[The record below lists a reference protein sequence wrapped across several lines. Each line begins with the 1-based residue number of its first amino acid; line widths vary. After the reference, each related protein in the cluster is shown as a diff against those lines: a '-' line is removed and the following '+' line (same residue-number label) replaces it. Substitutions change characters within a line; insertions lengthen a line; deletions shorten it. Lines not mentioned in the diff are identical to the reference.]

1 MIMPSAFSKT
11 RSAPVRALV
20 LAAALGAVG
29 CACDLA
35 WAADPPALAGSMGLV
50 QAAGDLHISTKTE
63 DGKITILIDLPESAK
78 VDWTT
83 DGREVVL
90 HFPHEVNAPTLVD
103 LADNTDGWLENA
115 TQGYDTI
122 LLRASRDVT
131 HDITIKDR
139 QIRIVMTATG
149 QEEITAPETDKRLA
163 LLEVE
168 LKSRNQGPLA
178 ARPDAEKLAAANP
191 KDVQPTLLFADIEQ
205 RLGNWQSALEQYD
218 RALTLSPDQ
227 PDVIQAQA
235 QTRHDR
241 GPQYRVDFAKQ
252 TISTA
257 DTQYITRQQGWFEP
271 TSRTVAGFDYEI
283 REVWSPSVQKLDGNI
298 GPFQGWRQRAELYV
312 GQNIDEEGLFL
323 RGGILAGAGTAGPS
337 VRVEKR
343 EDSERL
349 TFIGE
354 YHRAYWEYVEGMAND
369 GRRDRLE
376 AQYSRALDQDERLV
390 GSLFMA
396 INRYGV
402 KGISEVTNS
411 AAPILDL
418 TYALMPSR
426 PLVNLTYNID
436 AEYLFGTKN
445 FFNSEGQEYSPLPIT
460 SREIHSAIAT
470 VSGYVTDYMR
480 YTVSGG
486 YQFDRLDLLSKGP
499 RFTGELSYE
508 STPDFEFGANYIYS
522 KATSRGSGDLVNR
535 YGLYLLVRF

>member
-1 MIMPSAFSKT
+1 MPSVSSRP
-11 RSAPVRALV
+11 RSAPVRALA
-20 LAAALGAVG
+20 LAAALGAAG
-29 CACDLA
+29 CV
-35 WAADPPALAGSMGLV
+35 WGAAMAAGPPALAPSMGLA
-50 QAAGDLHISTKTE
+50 QAGGDLHITTKTE
-63 DGKITILIDLPESAK
+63 GNKITITIDLPESAK
-78 VDWTT
+78 VDYST

-90 HFPHEVNAPTLVD
+90 HFPHEVSAPTLVD

-131 HDITIKDR
+131 HDIQIKDR
-139 QIRIVMTATG
+139 QIRIVMTASG

-168 LKSRNQGPLA
+168 LKSQSQGPLA
-178 ARPDAEKLAAANP
+178 TRPDAEKLAAAKP

-218 RALTLSPDQ
+218 RALALSPDQ

-235 QTRHDR
+235 QTRRDR

-252 TISTA
+252 VISGA

-271 TSRTVAGFDYEI
+271 TARTVAGFDYEI
-283 REVWSPSVQKLDGNI
+283 REVWSPIVQKLDGFA
-298 GPFQGWRQRAELYV
+298 GPFQGWRQRAELYI
-312 GQNIDEEGLFL
+312 GQNIDEEGLFV

-337 VRVEKR
+337 LRVEKR
-343 EDSERL
+343 QDSERMA
-349 TFIGE
+349 FIGE

-376 AQYSRALDQDERLV
+376 GQYSRALDTDERLV
-390 GSLFMA
+390 GSVFMA
-396 INRYGV
+396 VNRYGV
-402 KGISEVTNS
+402 KGIPDVTNS
-411 AAPILDL
+411 AAPIVDL
-418 TYALMPSR
+418 TYALMPAR

-470 VSGYVTDYMR
+470 ISGYVTDYMR

-499 RFTGELSYE
+499 RLTGELSYE
-508 STPDFEFGANYIYS
+508 PTPDFEVGANYLYS
-522 KATSRGSGDLVNR
+522 VATSRGSGDLVNR
-535 YGLYLLVRF
+535 YGLYLLMRF

>member
-1 MIMPSAFSKT
+1 
-11 RSAPVRALV
+11 
-20 LAAALGAVG
+20 
-29 CACDLA
+29 
-35 WAADPPALAGSMGLV
+35 MGLA
-50 QAAGDLHISTKTE
+50 QAGGDLHITTRTE
-63 DGKITILIDLPESAK
+63 GNKIMIVIDLPEAAK

-83 DGREVVL
+83 DGREIVL
-90 HFPHEVNAPTLVD
+90 RFPHEVTAPTLVD

-131 HDITIKDR
+131 HDIKIEDR
-139 QIRIVMTATG
+139 QIRIVMTASG
-149 QEEITAPETDKRLA
+149 QQEIIAPETDKRLA

-168 LKSRNQGPLA
+168 LKSRSQGPLA
-178 ARPDAEKLAAANP
+178 ARPDAEKLVAGNS
-191 KDVQPTLLFADIEQ
+191 KDVQPILLFADIEQ

-218 RALTLSPDQ
+218 RALALSPDQ

-235 QTRHDR
+235 QTRRDR

-252 TISTA
+252 VISGA
-257 DTQYITRQQGWFEP
+257 DTQYIARQQGWFEP
-271 TSRTVAGFDYEI
+271 TSRTLAGFDYEV

-298 GPFQGWRQRAELYV
+298 GPFQGWRQRAELYL
-312 GQNIDEEGLFL
+312 GQNFDAEGLFV

-337 VRVEKR
+337 LRVEKR
-343 EDSERL
+343 QDSERMA
-349 TFIGE
+349 FIGE

-376 AQYSRALDQDERLV
+376 GQYSRALDADERLV
-390 GSLFMA
+390 GSVFMA
-396 INRYGV
+396 VNRYGV

-411 AAPILDL
+411 AAPIVDL
-418 TYALMPSR
+418 TYALMPAR

-436 AEYLFGTKN
+436 AEYLFGTKS

-460 SREIHSAIAT
+460 SREIHSALAT
-470 VSGYVTDYMR
+470 ISGYVTDYMR

-508 STPDFEFGANYIYS
+508 PTPDFEFGANYLYS
-522 KATSRGSGDLVNR
+522 KATSRGSGDTVNR
-535 YGLYLLVRF
+535 YGLYLLTRF

>member
-1 MIMPSAFSKT
+1 MF
-11 RSAPVRALV
+11 
-20 LAAALGAVG
+20 AAALGAAGCVG
-29 CACDLA
+29 SVAL
-35 WAADPPALAGSMGLV
+35 AADPVVLAPSMGLA
-50 QAAGDLHISTKTE
+50 QAAGDLHITTKTE
-63 DGKITILIDLPESAK
+63 ANRIIITIDLPESTQI
-78 VDWTT
+78 DYST

-90 HFPHEVNAPTLVD
+90 HFPHEVSAPTLVD

-131 HDITIKDR
+131 HDIQIKDR
-139 QIRIVMTATG
+139 QIRIVMTGAG
-149 QEEITAPETDKRLA
+149 QEEVIAPETDKRLA

-168 LKSRNQGPLA
+168 LKSRSEGPLA
-178 ARPDAEKLAAANP
+178 ARPGAEQLAAANP

-218 RALTLSPDQ
+218 RALAVAPGQ
-227 PDVIQAQA
+227 GDVIRAQA

-252 TISTA
+252 VISTA

-283 REVWSPSVQKLDGNI
+283 REVWSPDVQKLDGFA
-298 GPFQGWRQRAELYV
+298 GPFQGWRQRSEVYI
-312 GQNIDEEGLFL
+312 GQNIDEEGLFV
-323 RGGILAGAGTAGPS
+323 RGGILAGAGTAGPGL
-337 VRVEKR
+337 RVEKR

-376 AQYSRALDQDERLV
+376 TQYSRALDQEERLV
-390 GSLFMA
+390 GSVFMA
-396 INRYGV
+396 VNRYGV
-402 KGISEVTNS
+402 KGISDVTNS
-411 AAPILDL
+411 AAPIVDL
-418 TYALMPSR
+418 TYALIPAR

-445 FFNSEGQEYSPLPIT
+445 FFNSQGQEYSPLPIT
-460 SREIHSAIAT
+460 SREIHSALAT
-470 VSGYVTDYMR
+470 ISGFVTDYMR

-486 YQFDRLDLLSKGP
+486 YQFDRLDLASKGP

-508 STPDFEFGANYIYS
+508 PTPEFEFGLNYLYS
-522 KATSRGSGDLVNR
+522 KATSRGSGDIVNR
-535 YGLYLLVRF
+535 YGLYLLTRF

>member
-1 MIMPSAFSKT
+1 MF
-11 RSAPVRALV
+11 
-20 LAAALGAVG
+20 AAALGAAG
-29 CACDLA
+29 CAWGAAL
-35 WAADPPALAGSMGLV
+35 AADSPAFAPSMGLA
-50 QAAGDLHISTKTE
+50 QAGGDLHITTKTE
-63 DGKITILIDLPESAK
+63 GNRITITIDLPESAK
-78 VDWTT
+78 IDYST

-90 HFPHEVNAPTLVD
+90 HFPHEVSAPTLVD

-131 HDITIKDR
+131 HDIQIKDR
-139 QIRIVMTATG
+139 QIRIVMTAAG
-149 QEEITAPETDKRLA
+149 QEELTAPKTDKRLA

-168 LKSRNQGPLA
+168 LLSRSQGPLA
-178 ARPDAEKLAAANP
+178 ARPAAEQLAAANP

-218 RALTLSPDQ
+218 RALVLAPGQ
-227 PDVIQAQA
+227 ADVVQAQA

-252 TISTA
+252 VISGA

-271 TSRTVAGFDYEI
+271 TPRTVAGFDYEI
-283 REVWSPSVQKLDGNI
+283 REVWSPNVQKLDGYA
-298 GPFQGWRQRAELYV
+298 GPFQGWRQRSEVYI
-312 GQNIDEEGLFL
+312 GQNIDEEGLFV

-337 VRVEKR
+337 ARVEKR
-343 EDSERL
+343 QDNERL

-354 YHRAYWEYVEGMAND
+354 YHRAYWEFVEGMAND

-376 AQYSRALDQDERLV
+376 AQYSNTLDPQDRLV
-390 GSLFMA
+390 GSLFLA
-396 INRYGV
+396 GNRYGV
-402 KGISEVTNS
+402 KGIPDVTNS
-411 AAPILDL
+411 VAPIADL
-418 TYALMPSR
+418 TYALIQAR

-445 FFNSEGQEYSPLPIT
+445 FFNSDGQEYSPLPIT

-470 VSGYVTDYMR
+470 ISGFVTDYMR

-508 STPDFEFGANYIYS
+508 PTPEFEFGANYLYS
-522 KATSRGSGDLVNR
+522 VATSRGSGDIVNR
-535 YGLYLLVRF
+535 YGLYLLMRF